1 LGSNQQQLKDD
12 FDMKMGAFIR
22 TFTGQAWQAA
32 QPSKADTRLKKSKTS
47 FFSLQDAPGSLS

>member
-1 LGSNQQQLKDD
+1 
-12 FDMKMGAFIR
+12 MKMGAFIR